1 MYKSGT
7 FTANLASLASLVS
20 FSVLASF
27 TSFVSLVGETNR
39 YKMICI
45 VLQIYLTKHIRHNN
59 KLKCIILNIELKTGV
74 PNLGY
79 SSPMGELRGWQVGT
93 NCSTVSLEMEFL
105 NFFDPI
111 LKFNKCKTQI
121 FKKKI
126 TLKFKFLTFPII
138 ILILTSFLLGR
149 NCFYF

>member
-27 TSFVSLVGETNR
+27 TSFVSLVSLVGETNR
-39 YKMICI
+39 YNMICI

-59 KLKCIILNIELKTGV
+59 QLKCIILNIELKTEV

-79 SSPMGELRGWQVGT
+79 SSPKGELRGWQVGT
-93 NCSTVSLEMEFL
+93 NCSTVNLEMEFL

-121 FKKKI
+121 FKKK
-126 TLKFKFLTFPII
+126 
-138 ILILTSFLLGR
+138 
-149 NCFYF
+149 

>member
-20 FSVLASF
+20 FSVFASF
-27 TSFVSLVGETNR
+27 TSFVSLVCLVGETNR

-45 VLQIYLTKHIRHNN
+45 VLQIYLTKHIN
-59 KLKCIILNIELKTGV
+59 KLKCIILNIELKTGIS
-74 PNLGY
+74 NLGY
-79 SSPMGELRGWQVGT
+79 SSPKGKLRGWQVGT

-121 FKKKI
+121 LKKI
-126 TLKFKFLTFPII
+126 
-138 ILILTSFLLGR
+138 
-149 NCFYF
+149 

>member
-27 TSFVSLVGETNR
+27 TSFVSLGSLVGETNR

-45 VLQIYLTKHIRHNN
+45 VLQIYLTKHIN
-59 KLKCIILNIELKTGV
+59 KLKCIILNIEYKTGV

-79 SSPMGELRGWQVGT
+79 SSPKGELRGWQVGT
-93 NCSTVSLEMEFL
+93 NCSTV
-105 NFFDPI
+105 
-111 LKFNKCKTQI
+111 Q
-121 FKKKI
+121 
-126 TLKFKFLTFPII
+126 
-138 ILILTSFLLGR
+138 
-149 NCFYF
+149 